1 MLGIGGYISPTYE
14 HLYSLDFDGTGDG
27 TSAGDV
33 LDFGT
38 ADYSIAF
45 WFKAA
50 EFQNGDD
57 QFLFAK
63 REDANNRVELA
74 IANSS
79 GKIMIVTRGGGT
91 NTGQVVGASDA
102 SSLENTWVHVC
113 ATVDRSANMVLYV
126 NGTTTLGGTTS
137 IGGSSSQTLNNTGVL
152 NFGCRDIS
160 VNKPFTGKMTDIAI
174 WNIAL
179 SDAHVLGLYND
190 GPADLRFPRRLGTV
204 QQYDAEAAAGLVG
217 FWRCNDGSGSTLKDE
232 LGNNNATIAGTKAF
246 STDTPDD

>member
-1 MLGIGGYISPTYE
+1 MLGLGNHISSTYE

-27 TSAGDV
+27 TSLGDV

-63 REDANNRVELA
+63 RQDANNRVEIA
-74 IANSS
+74 IANST

-91 NTGQVVGASDA
+91 NTGQVLGASDA

-113 ATVDRSANMVLYV
+113 ASVDRSANMVLYV
-126 NGTTTLGGTTS
+126 NAATTLGGTAS
-137 IGGSSSQTLNNTGVL
+137 IGGSASQTLNNTGPI
-152 NFGCRDIS
+152 NFGCRDNT

-174 WNIAL
+174 W
-179 SDAHVLGLYND
+179 
-190 GPADLRFPRRLGTV
+190 
-204 QQYDAEAAAGLVG
+204 
-217 FWRCNDGSGSTLKDE
+217 
-232 LGNNNATIAGTKAF
+232 
-246 STDTPDD
+246 